1 MADKGAKG
9 ESEAAFA
16 KRIDPKKEHLTP
28 EQKQF
33 IQRVEMEQWKKNMQK
48 LRGRNILTG
57 LAIGAM
63 VIGIDSYTFYSV
75 SQERIMDEI
84 DKEASVAQMNREK
97 TASN

>member
-1 MADKGAKG
+1 MHSHIVKMADKGARG

-16 KRIDPKKEHLTP
+16 KRIDPKKDHLTP

-33 IQRVEMEQWKKNMQK
+33 IQRVETEQWKKNMQK

-63 VIGIDSYTFYSV
+63 VIGICILIRFTGFCD
-75 SQERIMDEI
+75 I
-84 DKEASVAQMNREK
+84 
-97 TASN
+97 